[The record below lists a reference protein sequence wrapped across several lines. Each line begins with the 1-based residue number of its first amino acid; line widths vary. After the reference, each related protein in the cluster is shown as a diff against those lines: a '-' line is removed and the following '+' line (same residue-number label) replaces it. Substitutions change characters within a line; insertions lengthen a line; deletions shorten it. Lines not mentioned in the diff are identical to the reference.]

1 MGTLDELK
9 SVPQPLLMATTTHAA
24 RRDGNII
31 VHVASGVTHI
41 GPARTQDGDYSYLA
55 DVLQKVLPDV
65 AWHNHIRPQLWRK
78 LAVNC
83 VINPLTALWNC
94 PNGELK
100 NHPQE
105 VASLC
110 AEVAAVVERE
120 GLHTSAD
127 DLRCYVE
134 QVIESTAENISSM
147 LQDVRALRHTEID
160 YITGYLLKR
169 ARAHGIAVPENA
181 RLYDLVKRKESE
193 YERVGTNLPRPG
205 SEEMEAVTTIDLMVR
220 GGIKVTTAS
229 VASDGSLAITCSR
242 GVKLLADAPLVQVA
256 DGDYDIIVLPGGLK
270 GAEYFRD
277 SPLLV
282 ETVRQFHLSGRIVA
296 AICAAAGTVL
306 VPHDIFPIGNMTGF
320 PGLKD
325 TIPEDQWVDKRVVW
339 DPRVNLLTSQGPGT
353 AIDFGL
359 KIIDLLVGREKA
371 YEVASSLVM
380 PAGIYNYYEE

>member
-1 MGTLDELK
+1 MKITVLGCGALGQLWLTALCKHGHEVQGWLRVPQPYCSVNLIGEDESIFNESLTANDPDFLAQSDLLLVTLKAWQVSDAVKTLAAQLPPTSPILLLHNGMGTLDELK

-193 YERVGTNLPRPG
+193 YERVGTDLPRP
-205 SEEMEAVTTIDLMVR
+205 
-220 GGIKVTTAS
+220 
-229 VASDGSLAITCSR
+229 
-242 GVKLLADAPLVQVA
+242 
-256 DGDYDIIVLPGGLK
+256 
-270 GAEYFRD
+270 
-277 SPLLV
+277 
-282 ETVRQFHLSGRIVA
+282 
-296 AICAAAGTVL
+296 
-306 VPHDIFPIGNMTGF
+306 
-320 PGLKD
+320 
-325 TIPEDQWVDKRVVW
+325 W
-339 DPRVNLLTSQGPGT
+339 
-353 AIDFGL
+353 
-359 KIIDLLVGREKA
+359 
-371 YEVASSLVM
+371 
-380 PAGIYNYYEE
+380 